1 MNDMTN
7 NNTPNNYSLL
17 SWLSD
22 NQIFASAI
30 LLSLAMIISIVIY
43 ACSTRYYLNSR
54 CGVVLDRWTG
64 KVMELR

>member
-1 MNDMTN
+1 MNNKPFSFHD
-7 NNTPNNYSLL
+7 
-17 SWLSD
+17 WIQK

-30 LLSLAMIISIVIY
+30 LISLAMIISIVIY
-43 ACSTRYYLNSR
+43 ACSTRHYLNSR

>member
-1 MNDMTN
+1 MNN
-7 NNTPNNYSLL
+7 KSF
-17 SWLSD
+17 SLSD
-22 NQIFASAI
+22 WIRKNQIFASAI
-30 LLSLAMIISIVIY
+30 LISLAIIISIVIY